1 MTRFLSRAVTTF
13 AAISLLGC
21 APEREPVGGDSPEAD
36 AATAE
41 AMDMTVNA
49 AELAQRVSLDA
60 FRDNVRT
67 LSSDEF
73 GGRAPASAGEQM
85 TVDFLVA
92 KFKALGLTGGA
103 ADGSFEQAVPVV
115 GITGVNF
122 SPLQIETADTSLS
135 ASIGTQAV
143 AWTKRV
149 TEAVSVSD
157 SPLVFVG
164 YGIVAP
170 EYGWDDY
177 AGVDVRGKTVVML
190 VNDPGFASGDDDF
203 FNGRAMTY
211 YGRWTYKFDEAARQ
225 GATGAI
231 LVHETEPAGYP
242 WDVVTGSWTGPQ
254 FDLVTDDR
262 NMGRTEFESWIDRPF
277 ADALFAAAGRSYEEE
292 RDAAGRPGYQAF
304 DMGATV
310 SVSFDNTLETSVTR
324 NVIARLDGTSA
335 ADEVI
340 AYSAHWD
347 HLGTAGEG
355 EGDRIFNGAVD
366 NATGTAALIE
376 IARILSAAP
385 RAPRSHL
392 FIALAAEES
401 GLLGSAWY
409 ASNPSVDLAKMVA
422 LINVDAMTVLG
433 PTKDVTVIG
442 YGSSELEEILA
453 AAAAEQGRRLE
464 REPTP
469 EKGFFYRSDHFN
481 FARQG
486 VPVLYAEGGVDHRER
501 GREFGLAF
509 NEDYV
514 ANRYHKPGDE
524 YDPEWDLRGVAED
537 IGLYASVGLRLSE
550 PGLWPNWYE
559 GNEFR
564 ALRDASADQRD

>member
-1 MTRFLSRAVTTF
+1 MMTSLSRAA
-13 AAISLLGC
+13 AAIVLVGMVGC
-21 APEREPVGGDSPEAD
+21 APEREPAVEPAPGAD
-36 AATAE
+36 APA
-41 AMDMTVNA
+41 DA
-49 AELAQRVSLDA
+49 AELARRVSLDA
-60 FRDNVRT
+60 YRDNVRT
-67 LSSDEF
+67 MSADEF
-73 GGRAPASAGEQM
+73 GGRAPASAGEEL

-92 KFKALGLTGGA
+92 KFKALGLRGGA
-103 ADGSFEQAVPVV
+103 ADGGFEQSVPVV
-115 GITGVNF
+115 GITGSNF
-122 SPLQIETADTSLS
+122 SGLDIETDAESLS
-135 ASIGTQAV
+135 ASIGNQAV
-143 AWTKRV
+143 VWTKRV
-149 TEAVSVSD
+149 IESISVSD

-177 AGVDVRGKTVVML
+177 AGIDVRGKTVVML
-190 VNDPGFASGDDDF
+190 VNDPGFASGDDAF

-254 FDLVTDDR
+254 FDLVTADR

-277 ADALFAAAGRSYEEE
+277 AEALFAATGRSYEEE
-292 RDAAGRPGYQAF
+292 RDAAGRPGYRAF
-304 DMGATV
+304 DMGATI
-310 SVSFDNTLETSVTR
+310 SVSFDNTLETSATR
-324 NVIARLDGTSA
+324 NVIARLDGTTA

-347 HLGTAGEG
+347 HLGTAEEG

-376 IARILSAAP
+376 LARILSESGP
-385 RAPRSHL
+385 LPRSHL

-422 LINVDAMTVLG
+422 LINMDSMNVLG
-433 PTKDVTVIG
+433 PTNDVTVIG
-442 YGSSELEEILA
+442 YGSSELEELLA
-453 AAAAEQGRRLE
+453 TAAAEQGRRLE

-501 GREFGLAF
+501 GREYGLAF
-509 NEDYV
+509 NADYV

-537 IGLYASVGLRLSE
+537 IGLYAAVGLRLSQ

-564 ALRDASADQRD
+564 ALRDAMRPGG